1 MDFTAAEVLWGRLT
15 NGSSVLFFER
25 WIARVTGTCILLI
38 FVLGFAMPLT
48 ARAHEGIRPAAF
60 GPDGP
65 GDGEGVGGS
74 AALPP
79 FACTGVHDVRTI
91 LSCSLIGIP
100 SPNVCNY

>member
-60 GPDGP
+60 VVCGPEDG
-65 GDGEGVGGS
+65 GAVGS
-74 AALPP
+74 RRVRLPIKNSLDTQMPAAREC
-79 FACTGVHDVRTI
+79 AHA
-91 LSCSLIGIP
+91 S
-100 SPNVCNY
+100 